1 MFKTA
6 INSRH
11 QLPAPCITLT
21 TKTLE
26 ILIFANFSLFRALSA
41 SALSAGLL
49 FLAFPKFD
57 LGWLGWIGLIPLL
70 VAISGKRPLYGFIFS
85 SISGFIFF
93 TSVFS
98 WTFEIPGWKSIHHFI
113 LGIYLANYSGIFGL
127 IFCKL
132 SKRYNQVTA
141 FIAAPFT
148 WVALEFIRSNFFF
161 LALPWALIGHTQ
173 YQYPRLIQ
181 CAALTGSYGIS
192 FLIVWVNTALT
203 MALLA
208 FFPRFQKD
216 RSPVGAGT
224 SKKQAVWFAA
234 AAAAMVGL
242 VFLYGDAVIS
252 KPVETRKIKLSVLQG
267 NIDREMKADPKKNA
281 KEIMQKYI
289 DLTRM
294 AAQDKPDL
302 IVWPEAAT
310 PGLIFKNYGLIRQ
323 LSETIRAV
331 NTYFMIGS
339 SEYPKFIKGP
349 SAGMKKQGNT
359 ALFFSPEGKL
369 LGQYL
374 KIHLVP
380 FGEEIPYE
388 GIISW
393 PEFIV
398 PKGKKSLELPGK
410 EHTIF
415 TLGDTRFGAVIC
427 WEVVFAE
434 LFRSFVHKG
443 ADFMLNL
450 THEGWFGDSAAP
462 YQLAAI
468 NVFRAVENRVP
479 VARAANTGISC
490 FIDQYGRITGMV
502 RTDNREVFVEG
513 YLTQEIEVSGQRT
526 FYTLHGDVFVYAVL
540 IMATGLT
547 LACFLPRKR
556 N

>member
-1 MFKTA
+1 LRF
-6 INSRH
+6 ININ
-11 QLPAPCITLT
+11 LL
-21 TKTLE
+21 
-26 ILIFANFSLFRALSA
+26 RALCA
-41 SALSAGLL
+41 SVLSAVLL
-49 FLAFPKFD
+49 FLAFPKID

-70 VAISGKRPLYGFIFS
+70 LAISDKRPLYGFILSFTG
-85 SISGFIFF
+85 GFIFF

-98 WTFEIPGWKSIHHFI
+98 WTFEIPGWKPVHHII
-113 LGIYLANYSGIFGL
+113 LGIYLAIYFGVFGL
-127 IFCKL
+127 IFCRL
-132 SKRYNQVTA
+132 SWRYSPVVP
-141 FIAAPFT
+141 FVAAPFI
-148 WVALEFIRSNFFF
+148 WVALEFIRSNFLF

-173 YQYPRLIQ
+173 YLYPRLIQ
-181 CAALTGSYGIS
+181 CAALTGIYGIS
-192 FLIVWVNTALT
+192 FLLVWVNAALA
-203 MALLA
+203 MVLLA
-208 FFPRFQKD
+208 FFSRFQKD
-216 RSPVGAGT
+216 RSPVRAAP
-224 SKKQAVWFAA
+224 SKKQAICFAA
-234 AAAAMVGL
+234 SAVALVGL
-242 VFLYGDAVIS
+242 VLLYGEAVIS
-252 KPVETRKIKLSVLQG
+252 KPVATKKIKLSVLQG
-267 NIDREMKADPKKNA
+267 NIDRKMKRDPNKYTDV
-281 KEIMQKYI
+281 IMQKYI

-310 PGLIFKNYGLIRQ
+310 PGLIFKNYGLIKK
-323 LSETIRAV
+323 LVETIRAA
-331 NTYFMIGS
+331 NTNFMIGS
-339 SEYPKFIKGP
+339 SEYPKFIKAP
-349 SAGMKKQGNT
+349 SADAKKQGNT
-359 ALFFSPEGKL
+359 ALFFSSRGKL

-388 GIISW
+388 GIIPW

-398 PKGKKSLELPGK
+398 TQGRQSLEIAGK

-415 TLGDTRFGAVIC
+415 TMEDTRFGAVIC

-490 FIDQYGRITGMV
+490 FINQYGRITGMV
-502 RTDNREVFVEG
+502 RTSNREVFIEG

-526 FYTLHGDVFVYAVL
+526 FYTEHGDVFVYTVL
-540 IMATGLT
+540 IIAAGLI
-547 LACFLPRKR
+547 LVCFLPQKR
-556 N
+556 D